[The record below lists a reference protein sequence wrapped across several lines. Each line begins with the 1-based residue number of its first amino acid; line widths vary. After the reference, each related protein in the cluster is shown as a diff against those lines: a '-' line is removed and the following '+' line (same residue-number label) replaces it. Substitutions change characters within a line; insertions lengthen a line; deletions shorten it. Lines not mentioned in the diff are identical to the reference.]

1 MGTAA
6 ANTPEDRALR
16 RVKNFTD
23 VMWHLATFVIVN
35 GFLWFI
41 DLRDD
46 ALSWAYW
53 VTVAWGIGLAF
64 HIAYALIGD
73 AGSKNRRYQKLLAE
87 ERRAET
93 EDRAG

>member
-1 MGTAA
+1 MGAA
-6 ANTPEDRALR
+6 AENTPETRAQR

-23 VMWHLATFVIVN
+23 VMWHLATFVIIN

-41 DLRDD
+41 DLRND
-46 ALSWAYW
+46 ALDWAYW

-73 AGSKNRRYQKLLAE
+73 EGTKNRRYQKILAE
-87 ERRAET
+87 EQRRET
-93 EDRAG
+93 GDGA